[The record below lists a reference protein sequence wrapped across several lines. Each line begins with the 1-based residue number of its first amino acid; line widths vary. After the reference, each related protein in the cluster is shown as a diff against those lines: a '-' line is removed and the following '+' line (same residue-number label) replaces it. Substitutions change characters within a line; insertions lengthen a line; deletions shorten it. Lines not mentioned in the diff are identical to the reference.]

1 MGFYINAI
9 KAISPTTFQFTD
21 HNRSTLNFGYEQIET
36 STRTANGT
44 MRKFVIAQKR
54 SFDVAWEMLPTN
66 QSYVVDGLPGAG
78 AIKDFYV
85 SNVNKKIQLE
95 IVHHGSSTA
104 QLSSSSVPSAP
115 NGTKEI
121 ISVFISSFS
130 YDIVKRMPDYDYVNV
145 SIGFVEA

>member
-1 MGFYINAI
+1 MAFYINAI
-9 KAISPTTFQFTD
+9 KAVSPQAFKFTD
-21 HNRSTLNFGYEQIET
+21 HNRSTLNFSYEQIEN
-36 STRTANGT
+36 SVRTANGT

-54 SFDVAWEMLPTN
+54 SFDVSWEMLPTN
-66 QSYVVDGLPGAG
+66 SAYVVDGLPGAG
-78 AIKDFYV
+78 AINDFYL
-85 SNVNKKIQLE
+85 NNINKKIDLE

-115 NGTKEI
+115 NGTKET

-130 YDIVKRMPDYDYVNV
+130 YEVVKRMPDYDYVNL